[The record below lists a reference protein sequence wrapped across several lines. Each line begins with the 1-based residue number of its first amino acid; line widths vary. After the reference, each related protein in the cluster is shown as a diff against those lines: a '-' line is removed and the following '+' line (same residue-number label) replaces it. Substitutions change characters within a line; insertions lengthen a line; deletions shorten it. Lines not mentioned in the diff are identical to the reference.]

1 MTPKEFQQL
10 YNKSLEIAFEAHKG
24 QLDKGGESYIMHP
37 IRVSQKCKTPQAKIV
52 ALLHDVLEDS
62 NITTTQ
68 LHELGIPEE
77 IISWVLILTKEPN
90 KEYKKYIVKVGNF
103 DITTEVKLADLE
115 DNMNISRLHEEL
127 TEKDY
132 VRLRKYK
139 KAYEYLKGNYSIY
152 DKIK

>member
-1 MTPKEFQQL
+1 MTPKEFQQI
-10 YNKSLEIAFEAHKG
+10 YNKALEIAFEAHKG
-24 QLDKGGESYIMHP
+24 QLDKGGEAYIMHP
-37 IRVSQKCKTPQAKIV
+37 IRVSQKCKTSQAKIV

-68 LHELGIPEE
+68 LHELGIPDE

-90 KEYKKYIVKVGNF
+90 KVYKTYIAKVGNF

-115 DNMNISRLHEEL
+115 DNMDISRLHEEL

-132 VRLRKYK
+132 IRLRKYK

-152 DKIK
+152 DKTE

>member
-1 MTPKEFQQL
+1 MTPKEFQQI
-10 YNKSLEIAFEAHKG
+10 YNKALEIAFDAHRG
-24 QLDKGGESYIMHP
+24 QVDKGGQAYIMHP

-62 NITTTQ
+62 NITTIQ
-68 LHELGIPEE
+68 LHELGIPDE

-90 KEYKKYIVKVGNF
+90 KEYKKYIAKVGNF

-132 VRLRKYK
+132 IRLRKYK

-152 DKIK
+152 DKTE